1 MSPGGVQSE
10 HEVKFLI
17 NNIKEV
23 HEIRECIEKSEACF
37 SDSKKKLNR
46 CDIASLESD
55 ANARALE
62 LSYQIIKAS
71 LAEENAAFD

>member
-1 MSPGGVQSE
+1 
-10 HEVKFLI
+10 LI

-23 HEIRECIEKSEACF
+23 HDIKECIEKAELSFHE
-37 SDSKKKLNR
+37 SKKKINR

-62 LSYQIIKAS
+62 LSYQIIKSS
-71 LAEENAAFD
+71 LTEENAAFD